1 MTTDV
6 DSLQNTITTYGI
18 KNMYSWQYN
27 EKILKDLI
35 YNHSKDF
42 GRFYCELMLDSPKL
56 YIQFME
62 GFNEEYEKRLKDDN
76 KT

>member
-1 MTTDV
+1 MTTDA
-6 DSLQNTITTYGI
+6 DSSQNTITTYGI
-18 KNMYSWQYN
+18 KKMFSWQYN
-27 EKILKDLI
+27 EKMLKDLI

-42 GRFYCELMLDSPKL
+42 GRFYCQIMLDSPKL

-62 GFNEEYEKRLKDDN
+62 GFNEEYEKRTKNDN

>member
-1 MTTDV
+1 MV
-6 DSLQNTITTYGI
+6 ADSSQNIITTYGT
-18 KNMYSWQYN
+18 KEMYSWQYN

-42 GRFYCELMLDSPKL
+42 GRFYCQIMLDSPKL

-62 GFNEEYEKRLKDDN
+62 GFNEEYEKRFKDDN